1 MPTSEYFLIA
11 EDHGLTNMGYTLFM
25 DLHFRDSNYKIVN
38 TMKDLREILD
48 QQGHRFTFAIW
59 DLELT
64 DDDMTN
70 KIDFIEET
78 VQKFPSMYIL
88 IVTTKNKLRHVN
100 QLYAAGIRGFLVKDS
115 KETEILNAIQ
125 TVLSGQIFE
134 SKLVKQYR
142 AMNGSD
148 TKSNSPAEPNPFL
161 SLSRREQQ
169 VLRQILEGQRLKDIS
184 SDIGVKQSTIATY
197 KHRLLEKV
205 NARNI
210 IELHEMAR
218 LHNFV

>member
-25 DLHFRDSNYKIVN
+25 DLHFRDSTYKIVN
-38 TMKDLREILD
+38 SMKDLQEILD
-48 QQGHRFTFAIW
+48 QQGHRFSFAIW
-59 DLELT
+59 DLELM
-64 DDDMTN
+64 DDDMSTRM
-70 KIDFIEET
+70 DFIEDT
-78 VQKFPSMYIL
+78 VKRFPSMYIL
-88 IVTTKNKLRHVN
+88 VVTTKNKLKFVN
-100 QLYAAGIRGFLVKDS
+100 QLYNAGIRGFLVKDS

-142 AMNGSD
+142 AMGAND
-148 TKSNSPAEPNPFL
+148 NRLAPTQENNPFL
-161 SLSRREQQ
+161 SLSKREQQ

-218 LHNFV
+218 FHNFI